1 MNTKLSEYRQLFMD
15 GLWNNNYALVALLG
29 LCPLLAVSNNVVNA
43 LGLGI
48 ATLFVLTLSNGAVS
62 LIRHWI
68 TPEIRIP
75 AYITVIA
82 GLVTSVDLLMSMWL
96 PSLHSVLGIFIPLIV
111 TNCIV
116 LARAEAYASKNSID
130 KALIDGFSIGLGFL
144 LALVILGGMRE
155 LLGNGTLFAQADLLF
170 GPIAKDWTLQ
180 LLDLD
185 YGLLMAIL
193 PPGAFIGLGL
203 MIAAMNVIKAK
214 QKQKQQTISVAITDI
229 GIKDGQTA

>member
-1 MNTKLSEYRQLFMD
+1 MNTKLNEYRQLFMD

-116 LARAEAYASKNSID
+116 LARAEAYASKNSVD

-155 LLGNGTLFAQADLLF
+155 LLGDGTLLAQADLLF

-214 QKQKQQTISVAITDI
+214 QKQKQQTISVAISDI

>member
-1 MNTKLSEYRQLFMD
+1 MNNKIAEYRHLFMD
-15 GLWNNNYALVALLG
+15 GLWHNNYALVALLG

-62 LIRHWI
+62 VIRHWI

-82 GLVTSVDLLMSMWL
+82 GLVTSVDLLMSIWL

-116 LARAEAYASKNSID
+116 LARAEAYASKNSVD

-144 LALVILGGMRE
+144 LALIILGGMRE
-155 LLGNGTLFAQADLLF
+155 LLGNGTLFAHADLLF
-170 GPIAKDWTLQ
+170 GAAAKNWTLQ
-180 LLDLD
+180 LIDLD

-203 MIAAMNVIKAK
+203 MIAATNAIKAK
-214 QKQKQQTISVAITDI
+214 QKKKPVTISVAVTDI
-229 GIKDGQTA
+229 GAKDGQVA

>member
-1 MNTKLSEYRQLFMD
+1 MD
-15 GLWNNNYALVALLG
+15 GLWHNNYALVALLG

-62 LIRHWI
+62 VIRHWI

-75 AYITVIA
+75 AYISVIA

-144 LALVILGGMRE
+144 VALVILGAMRE

-170 GPIAKDWTLQ
+170 GAVAKDWTLHVI
-180 LLDLD
+180 DLD

-203 MIAAMNVIKAK
+203 MIAATNAIKAK
-214 QKQKQQTISVAITDI
+214 QKKQQTTIRVAITDI
-229 GIKDGQTA
+229 GVKESQNA

>member
-1 MNTKLSEYRQLFMD
+1 MNSKFSEYRHIFMD
-15 GLWNNNYALVALLG
+15 GLWHNNYALVALLG

-62 LIRHWI
+62 VIRHWI

-116 LARAEAYASKNSID
+116 LARAEAYASKNSVD

-144 LALVILGGMRE
+144 VALVILGGMRE

-170 GPIAKDWTLQ
+170 GAVAKDWTLHII
-180 LLDLD
+180 DLD

-203 MIAAMNVIKAK
+203 MIAATNAIKAK
-214 QKQKQQTISVAITDI
+214 QKKQQATISVAITDI
-229 GIKDGQTA
+229 GVKEGQSA

>member
-1 MNTKLSEYRQLFMD
+1 MNTKLNEYRQLFMD

-116 LARAEAYASKNSID
+116 LARAEAYASKNSVD

-155 LLGNGTLFAQADLLF
+155 LLGNGTLFSQADLLF

-214 QKQKQQTISVAITDI
+214 QKKPQQTVSVAISDI